1 MSREDVV
8 TDRSGLVLAAPGGV
22 HTARRRFLAALA
34 LAGVGVVAACG
45 ASGSPQSSNDTSAA
59 TAVARVSTGMNSLAG
74 AAQSTSA
81 SVVKMTAQ
89 NTLDPPTVTIPAGG
103 AVTWENDAT
112 TPQSATFDPAK
123 AANKGDVQLPQ
134 GAQPFD
140 SGAIAPGQ
148 IWTHRFAAPGTYQ
161 YVAGGDGAVG
171 TKGIVVVT

>member
-1 MSREDVV
+1 MTSSSDTTPIDPRDGRVV
-8 TDRSGLVLAAPGGV
+8 
-22 HTARRRFLAALA
+22 RRRILVGLA
-34 LAGVGVVAACG
+34 LASVSVVVACG

-89 NTLDPPTVTIPAGG
+89 NTLDPPTITIPAGG